1 MSKIVRKVS
10 NNANEIILEFT
21 DGSKQT
27 FPKESSFK
35 LLQDVEDERLK
46 PIETAAYAAV
56 TAAGATYT
64 IETIVSALM

>member
-1 MSKIVRKVS
+1 MSKIVRNVS
-10 NNANEIILEFT
+10 DNSDEIILEFT

-27 FPKESSFK
+27 FPKESAFK
-35 LLQDVEDERLK
+35 LLNNVKDERLK

-64 IETIVSALM
+64 IDTIVSAIM